1 MHDIEKV
8 SAEHRSELEAE
19 APDEEVLKIDEQRA
33 DKRAVYEDV
42 TAWRRLPGALKL
54 LLGGAVKCRY
64 QCRYH
69 TTRTTSYLSPF
80 TFHLC
85 ALCQPKMSS
94 WIAPLRPGLSTVII
108 TVSYWAIL
116 IAPAMLPVGAPAQ
129 AQHSSIRSPPTF
141 TILQST
147 TYLHNTPIRRLT
159 VWFLF
164 CAPKYTGCANSA
176 RKQSCGSGTH
186 LGTLATSGHDGVTP
200 VEVFALS
207 NRLGPTRTDSR
218 RLEATRGDSKVD
230 STLDSK
236 CAPLVSNSTPRR
248 RR

>member
-159 VWFLF
+159 VWFTTYLHNTPIHHLPSQYSNPPPTF
-164 CAPKYTGCANSA
+164 TILQSA
-176 RKQSCGSGTH
+176 TYLHNTPIHHLPSQYSNPPPTFTILQST
-186 LGTLATSGHDGVTP
+186 V
-200 VEVFALS
+200 
-207 NRLGPTRTDSR
+207 
-218 RLEATRGDSKVD
+218 
-230 STLDSK
+230 
-236 CAPLVSNSTPRR
+236 
-248 RR
+248 